1 MSTYYSFYLGA
12 RDDAGKMC
20 IVGPYYYNV
29 KEGKT
34 KLGVLYETSRSFISA
49 EEFQEAMHCLPVDEI
64 AEKDMSHLATENW
77 FGDGHTS
84 TSYYASIN
92 EFYALAKKNNHGLYV
107 GYVTHSEMNAVAE
120 NKYWLE
126 SRYDVDLVSPDVV
139 AEIDPEER
147 KKYGKTAFV
156 ATTDTSYIA
165 DVVYDAAESV
175 LNYVYG
181 KDKDRYYILMSWG

>member
-29 KEGKT
+29 KEGET
-34 KLGVLYETSRSFISA
+34 KLGVLYETSRSFIDA
-49 EEFQEAMHCLPVDEI
+49 EEFMEAMHQLPIDEI
-64 AEKDMSHLATENW
+64 AEKDMNRLTLENW
-77 FGDGHTS
+77 FGDGRTS
-84 TSYYASIN
+84 ATYYASIN

-107 GYVTHSEMNAVAE
+107 GYVPLNEMNAVAE
-120 NKYWLE
+120 THYWLE

-139 AEIDPEER
+139 AEMDPEER

-165 DVVYDAAESV
+165 DVIYDAAESV